1 MRTLVRGGWVVGF
14 AEGTHTLI
22 PDGVVVYED
31 DRIAYVGRRFDRRA
45 DAEIDARGKL
55 VCPGFIDTHVH
66 SGHRASHRLITDTGR
81 PDFFG
86 QPFLDISVP
95 REGTRVGGDPRYAR
109 PTDADAE
116 AGTRLLAT
124 FTIAEMLRNGITTF
138 MEFGSQLRVQ
148 EALLGEVD
156 RLGLRAYLGAGYDS
170 GRWVGDEKGRLKRVV
185 DEAAGVK
192 EFESAVAFVRR
203 VDGSV
208 NGRVRGLLAP
218 REVETCSL
226 DLLRATRKAADE
238 LRLPIVTHAAYNII
252 EFYEIVR
259 EHRMTPVELMESVG
273 LLGRDLTVG
282 HGNLIAD
289 NGLMSYAGGRDLELM
304 GRYGVTVSHCPVN
317 IARRGR
323 SLDSWAKYRAAG
335 INLALGSDTYPRDL
349 IMQMRVA
356 SYFGKVMSHNLS
368 AASAAEVFEAATL
381 GGARALGR
389 TDLGRLTP
397 GAKADIVVIDLETR
411 DSLRFGPVRDPIKA
425 LVECGIGDDVATV
438 IVDGAVRMRA
448 RIIPGVDLAAVRRA
462 AQDAGEHVWGRVQE
476 WDPLGTHGRADQP
489 VVVSDYQGLI
499 VHQGAA
505 VEASVQRWLPSSPE
519 PCRPHA
525 HSGGRAHAERAK
537 DAPPWHAGRAREDN
551 PAQALRRQDRRRLR
565 APHRGRGARVPEE
578 PCPGARRDRRTE
590 DMARTGHCPMS
601 V

>member
-22 PDGVVVYED
+22 PEGVVVYED
-31 DRIAYVGRRFDRRA
+31 DRIAHVGRRFDGRA
-45 DAEIDARGKL
+45 EVEIDARGKL

-95 REGTRVGGDPRYAR
+95 REGRRVGGDPRYAR
-109 PTDADAE
+109 PTDADAD
-116 AGTRLLAT
+116 AGNRLLAT

-148 EALLGEVD
+148 EALLGEVE

-185 DEAAGVK
+185 NEAAGVK
-192 EFESAVAFVRR
+192 EFESAMAFIRK

-208 NGRVRGLLAP
+208 NDRVRGLLAP
-218 REVETCSL
+218 REVETCTL
-226 DLLRATRKAADE
+226 DLLRATRRAADE
-238 LRLPIVTHAAYNII
+238 LRLPIVTHAAYNVI

-289 NGLMSYAGGRDLELM
+289 NGFMSYSGGRDLELM
-304 GRYGVTVSHCPVN
+304 GRHGVTVSHCPVN
-317 IARRGR
+317 IARRAR
-323 SLDSWAKYRAAG
+323 SLDSWQKYRAAG
-335 INLALGSDTYPRDL
+335 VNLALGSDTYPRDL

-356 SYFGKVMSHNLS
+356 SYFGKVMSHNLLS
-368 AASAAEVFEAATL
+368 ASAAEVFEAATL

-389 TDLGRLTP
+389 DDLGRLAP

-425 LVECGIGDDVATV
+425 LVECGIGDDVVTV
-438 IVDGAVRMRA
+438 IVDGIVRMRD
-448 RIIPGVDLAAVRRA
+448 RVIPGVDLAAVRRE
-462 AQDAGEHVWGRVQE
+462 AQAAGEGVWRRVQE
-476 WDPLGTHGRADQP
+476 WDPLGRTAEQ
-489 VVVSDYQGLI
+489 I
-499 VHQGAA
+499 
-505 VEASVQRWLPSSPE
+505 SPWSF
-519 PCRPHA
+519 PLV
-525 HSGGRAHAERAK
+525 AE
-537 DAPPWHAGRAREDN
+537 
-551 PAQALRRQDRRRLR
+551 
-565 APHRGRGARVPEE
+565 
-578 PCPGARRDRRTE
+578 
-590 DMARTGHCPMS
+590 
-601 V
+601 

>member
-1 MRTLVRGGWVVGF
+1 MRTIVRGGWVVGF
-14 AEGTHTLI
+14 SERTHTLI

-31 DRIAYVGRRFDRRA
+31 DRVAYVGRRFDGRA

-109 PTDADAE
+109 PTDGDAD

-148 EALLGEVD
+148 EALLGEVE

-192 EFESAVAFVRR
+192 EFASAMAFIRR
-203 VDGSV
+203 VDGRV
-208 NGRVRGLLAP
+208 NGRARGLLAP

-226 DLLRATRKAADE
+226 ELLRATRKAADE
-238 LRLPIVTHAAYNII
+238 LHLPIVTHAAYNII

-273 LLGRDLTVG
+273 LLGRDLTIG
-282 HGNLIAD
+282 HGNLVAD
-289 NGLMSYAGGRDLELM
+289 NGLMSYSGGRDLELM

-317 IARRGR
+317 IARRAR

-356 SYFGKVMSHNLS
+356 SYFGKVMSHDLS
-368 AASAAEVFEAATL
+368 AASAADVFEAATL
-381 GGARALGR
+381 GGAQALGR
-389 TDLGRLTP
+389 TDLGRLAP

-425 LVECGIGDDVATV
+425 LVECGIGDDVVTV
-438 IVDGAVRMRA
+438 IVDGVVRMRD
-448 RIIPGVDLAAVRRA
+448 RVIPGVDLDAVRRA
-462 AQDAGEHVWGRVQE
+462 AQDAGERVWERVQE
-476 WDPLGTHGRADQP
+476 WDPLGRTAEQISAWSFP
-489 VVVSDYQGLI
+489 VV
-499 VHQGAA
+499 
-505 VEASVQRWLPSSPE
+505 
-519 PCRPHA
+519 
-525 HSGGRAHAERAK
+525 K
-537 DAPPWHAGRAREDN
+537 D
-551 PAQALRRQDRRRLR
+551 
-565 APHRGRGARVPEE
+565 
-578 PCPGARRDRRTE
+578 
-590 DMARTGHCPMS
+590 
-601 V
+601 

>member
-22 PDGVVVYED
+22 PEGIVVYED
-31 DRIAYVGRRFDRRA
+31 DRIAHVGRRFDGRA
-45 DAEIDARGKL
+45 EVEIDARGKL

-66 SGHRASHRLITDTGR
+66 SGHRASHRLITDAGR

-95 REGTRVGGDPRYAR
+95 REGRRVGGDPRYAR
-109 PTDADAE
+109 PTDADAD
-116 AGTRLLAT
+116 AGNRLLAT

-148 EALLGEVD
+148 EALLGEVE

-192 EFESAVAFVRR
+192 EFESAMAFIRK

-208 NGRVRGLLAP
+208 NDRVRGLLAP
-218 REVETCSL
+218 REVETCTL
-226 DLLRATRKAADE
+226 DLLRATRRAADE
-238 LRLPIVTHAAYNII
+238 LRLPIVTHAAYNVI

-289 NGLMSYAGGRDLELM
+289 NGFMSYSGGRDLELM
-304 GRYGVTVSHCPVN
+304 GRHGVTVSHCPVN
-317 IARRGR
+317 IARRAR
-323 SLDSWAKYRAAG
+323 SLDSWQKYRAAG
-335 INLALGSDTYPRDL
+335 VNLALGSDTYPRDL

-356 SYFGKVMSHNLS
+356 SYFGKVMSHNLLS
-368 AASAAEVFEAATL
+368 ASAAEVFEAATL

-389 TDLGRLTP
+389 DDLGRLAP

-411 DSLRFGPVRDPIKA
+411 DSLRFGPIRDPIKA
-425 LVECGIGDDVATV
+425 LVECGIGDDVITV
-438 IVDGAVRMRA
+438 IVDGIVRMRD
-448 RIIPGVDLAAVRRA
+448 RVIPGVDLAAVRRE
-462 AQDAGEHVWGRVQE
+462 AQAAGEGVWQRVQE
-476 WDPLGTHGRADQP
+476 WDPLGRTAEQ
-489 VVVSDYQGLI
+489 I
-499 VHQGAA
+499 
-505 VEASVQRWLPSSPE
+505 SPWSF
-519 PCRPHA
+519 P
-525 HSGGRAHAERAK
+525 
-537 DAPPWHAGRAREDN
+537 
-551 PAQALRRQDRRRLR
+551 L
-565 APHRGRGARVPEE
+565 V
-578 PCPGARRDRRTE
+578 TE
-590 DMARTGHCPMS
+590 
-601 V
+601 

>member
-14 AEGTHTLI
+14 AAGAHTLV
-22 PDGVVVYED
+22 PDGLVVYEN
-31 DRIAYVGRRFDRRA
+31 DRIAYVGGRFEGRA

-109 PTDADAE
+109 PTDADAD

-148 EALLGEVD
+148 EALLGEVE

-170 GRWVGDEKGRLKRVV
+170 GRWVGDERGRLKRVV

-192 EFESAVAFVRR
+192 EFESAMAFVRR

-226 DLLRATRKAADE
+226 DLLRATRKAAEE

-259 EHRMTPVELMESVG
+259 EHRMTPVELMEQVG
-273 LLGRDLTVG
+273 LLGPDLTVG
-282 HGNLIAD
+282 HGNLVAD
-289 NGLMSYAGGRDLELM
+289 NGLMSYAGGHDVELM

-356 SYFGKVMSHNLS
+356 SYFGKVMSHDLS
-368 AASAAEVFEAATL
+368 AASAAEVFDAATL

-389 TDLGRLTP
+389 TELGRLAP
-397 GAKADIVVIDLETR
+397 GAKADIVIIDLETR

-425 LVECGIGDDVATV
+425 LVECGIGDDVVTV
-438 IVDGAVRMRA
+438 IVDGVVRMRD
-448 RIIPGVDLAAVRRA
+448 RVIPGVDLAAVRRA

-476 WDPLGTHGRADQP
+476 WDPLERTAEQ
-489 VVVSDYQGLI
+489 I
-499 VHQGAA
+499 
-505 VEASVQRWLPSSPE
+505 SPWSF
-519 PCRPHA
+519 PI
-525 HSGGRAHAERAK
+525 
-537 DAPPWHAGRAREDN
+537 
-551 PAQALRRQDRRRLR
+551 LRD
-565 APHRGRGARVPEE
+565 
-578 PCPGARRDRRTE
+578 
-590 DMARTGHCPMS
+590 
-601 V
+601 